1 MQRVRFITHKD
12 RQVLLI
18 DYSNLTDESQLVE
31 MIEQREFVVDSQP
44 RNSVLMVINLSG
56 AKFSKEVLT
65 RAKEANVY
73 DLPYV
78 RRSAL
83 VGVEDRQ
90 KAAGEAVAMFSKRQ
104 WEKFATLAEAPEWS
118 GAGAAATA
126 SPRP

>member
-1 MQRVRFITHKD
+1 MDRVRFITHKGKK
-12 RQVLLI
+12 VLLV
-18 DYSNLTDESQLVE
+18 DYSNVTEESQLVE
-31 MIEQREFVVDSQP
+31 MIEQREFLVDSQP
-44 RNSVLMVINLSG
+44 KHSVLMVINVAG

-90 KAAGEAVAMFSKRQ
+90 KAAVEAVSMFAKRR
-104 WEKFATLAEAPEWS
+104 WENFATLAEALDWIVQDE
-118 GAGAAATA
+118 AATA
-126 SPRP
+126 